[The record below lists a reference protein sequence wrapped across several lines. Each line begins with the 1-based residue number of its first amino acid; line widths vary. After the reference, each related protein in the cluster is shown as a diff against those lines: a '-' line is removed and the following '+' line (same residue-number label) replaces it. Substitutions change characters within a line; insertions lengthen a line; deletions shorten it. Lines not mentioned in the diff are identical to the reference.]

1 MESLGERRRL
11 NPAVVEL
18 GIAGLALLRLQA
30 LRDPDRASECVD
42 EIRRILADVD
52 EAGPIE
58 VRTPFLDVASG
69 YTRWA
74 EIYDA
79 PGNQL
84 IECEEPVIHPLLD
97 ELDGDPLLD
106 AACGTGRHL
115 AYLASRGHRMIA
127 VDVVPA
133 MIDKAREKTPDA
145 DYRIGDLT
153 ALPVEDGEVRGAVC
167 SLALEHVADVRAAYR
182 ELARVVAPGGTVVTS
197 TMHPVLRSIFG
208 WGAWFVDEH
217 GKTDIPTFDR
227 AFADYIN
234 AATDAGLILRCCE
247 EPIAPD
253 SALPSDASMTVRI
266 AYSAAPMVL
275 ILQFARP

>member
-1 MESLGERRRL
+1 LASLDERRRL
-11 NPAVVEL
+11 NPVIGQL
-18 GIAGLALLRLQA
+18 GIAGLALLRLHA
-30 LRDPDRASECVD
+30 LREPDRAVECVD
-42 EIRRILADVD
+42 EIRRILAAVD
-52 EAGPIE
+52 ETAPIE

-74 EIYDA
+74 EVYDA
-79 PGNQL
+79 PGNPL
-84 IECEEPVIHPLLD
+84 IECEEPVIHSLLD

-115 AYLASRGHRMIA
+115 AYLASRGHRMIG
-127 VDVVPA
+127 VDVVPT
-133 MIDKAREKTPDA
+133 MIDKAREKTPSA
-145 DYRIGDLT
+145 DYRVGDLT
-153 ALPVEDGEVRGAVC
+153 ALPLEDGEVRGAVC

-208 WGAWFVDEH
+208 WGAWFVDEQ

-227 AFADYIN
+227 SFADHVN
-234 AATDAGLILRCCE
+234 SATEAGLILRRCE
-247 EPIAPD
+247 EPIAPE
-253 SALPSDASMTVRI
+253 SSLPSDASLTARI

-275 ILQFARP
+275 ILEFARP